1 MKHIDKIR
9 ERMNRAGMDSL
20 DYFFTRKARA
30 TIQKDGIKY
39 EILSI
44 FAPEEGDTSL
54 VIDAIPSYGFQ
65 VVSISVDDTWR
76 ERTWEKLVRLVYS
89 GTAIAVAYNEHS

>member
-1 MKHIDKIR
+1 MKHIDEIR

-20 DYFFTRKARA
+20 DYFFTRKGRA

-44 FAPEEGDTSL
+44 LAPDDGDTSL
-54 VIDAIPSYGFQ
+54 VIDAIPSYGFK
-65 VVSISVDDTWR
+65 VVTISVDETWR
-76 ERTWEKLVRLVYS
+76 ERTWEKLVSLVYS
-89 GTAIAVAYNEHS
+89 GTALAIAYNEHS